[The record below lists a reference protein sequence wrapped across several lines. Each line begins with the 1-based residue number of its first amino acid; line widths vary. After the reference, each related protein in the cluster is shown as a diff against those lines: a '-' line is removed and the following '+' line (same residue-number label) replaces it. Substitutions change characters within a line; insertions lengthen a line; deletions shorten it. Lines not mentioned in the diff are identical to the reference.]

1 MYIFIVIVLSAL
13 TIGFIHVRNM
23 FKQQQRLIL
32 DKDALVKEIAAVMRM
47 SVDTHESLD
56 RLWAKL
62 DHAKSI
68 QAISAEN
75 FMLSFK
81 KTNERLDKLENLPA
95 VTQRI
100 DLLEGKISNFANQL
114 SVKQDKPKSDRK

>member
-56 RLWAKL
+56 RIWAKL
-62 DHAKSI
+62 DHNY
-68 QAISAEN
+68 AINLTKES
-75 FMLSFK
+75 LQGDLHCK
-81 KTNERLDKLENLPA
+81 IHERLDKLENLPA